1 MHIVGFYC
9 ALAGNNSFYSGINS
23 IRSPMDL
30 VYQEHFGF
38 KQRPFNITAD
48 PSFLY
53 RSDSHKE
60 ALAQLSY
67 GISARKG
74 FIVLTGEVGTGK
86 TTLIKA
92 LLNSLNGKTQTAL
105 VFSVITTPIDLLRY
119 VCDDFGLTDPRNA
132 FTDIHD
138 YLVLL
143 NAYLLDKFGS
153 GENCALIIDEAQNL
167 PSEVLESIRLLSNF
181 ETAKNKLLQIL
192 LVGQPELSAR
202 LNSYELRQLNQR
214 VALRHHLRSLTSKEC
229 EEYMV
234 NRLVIAKGDP
244 NIFTPEAL
252 NAVYVYSK
260 GIPRVMNVLG
270 DNALVMAYA
279 LGKKHVDGA
288 IITEVAE
295 DLSLSNGIAN
305 VRPSSPVIPH
315 RNNGSRPNSNGMGI
329 AIAKPPIASQPRRA
343 ALVNHPATGS
353 VDDRVTERFFQE
365 LRYELVNAMG
375 PMGTIVI
382 QDNIRRLGLTANGFP
397 KNKLAAL
404 IESISNEILDASL
417 KRRFCQVAFD
427 RVKELA

>member
-1 MHIVGFYC
+1 
-9 ALAGNNSFYSGINS
+9 
-23 IRSPMDL
+23 
-30 VYQEHFGF
+30 
-38 KQRPFNITAD
+38 
-48 PSFLY
+48 
-53 RSDSHKE
+53 
-60 ALAQLSY
+60 
-67 GISARKG
+67 
-74 FIVLTGEVGTGK
+74 
-86 TTLIKA
+86 
-92 LLNSLNGKTQTAL
+92 
-105 VFSVITTPIDLLRY
+105 
-119 VCDDFGLTDPRNA
+119 
-132 FTDIHD
+132 
-138 YLVLL
+138 
-143 NAYLLDKFGS
+143 
-153 GENCALIIDEAQNL
+153 
-167 PSEVLESIRLLSNF
+167 
-181 ETAKNKLLQIL
+181 
-192 LVGQPELSAR
+192 
-202 LNSYELRQLNQR
+202 
-214 VALRHHLRSLTSKEC
+214 
-229 EEYMV
+229 MV

-270 DNALVMAYA
+270 DNALLTAYA

-305 VRPSSPVIPH
+305 VGLSSPVIPH
-315 RNNGSRPNSNGMGI
+315 RTNGSRPNSNGI
-329 AIAKPPIASQPRRA
+329 DIEVAEPPVASQPGRRA

-382 QDNIRRLGLTANGFP
+382 QDNIRRLGLSANGFP

>member
-1 MHIVGFYC
+1 
-9 ALAGNNSFYSGINS
+9 
-23 IRSPMDL
+23 MDL
-30 VYQEHFGF
+30 LYQEHFGF
-38 KQRPFNITAD
+38 KQRPFNITPD

-53 RSDSHKE
+53 QSDSHKE

-143 NAYLLDKFGS
+143 NNFLLDKYGS

-202 LNSYELRQLNQR
+202 LNSYELRQLRQR
-214 VALRHHLRSLTSKEC
+214 VALRHHLDSLTSKEC
-229 EEYMV
+229 KEYMV
-234 NRLVIAKGDP
+234 NRLVIANGDP

-252 NAVYVYSK
+252 DAVYAYSK

-270 DNALVMAYA
+270 DNALLTAYA

-305 VRPSSPVIPH
+305 VRPSSPLITH
-315 RNNGSRPNSNGMGI
+315 RSNGSRPNSNGMGLEV
-329 AIAKPPIASQPRRA
+329 AEPPIASQPGRRA
-343 ALVNHPATGS
+343 ASVNHPATRS
-353 VDDRVTERFFQE
+353 LDDRVTERFFQA
-365 LRYELVNAMG
+365 LRDELVDAMG
-375 PMGTIVI
+375 PMGKIVI
-382 QDNIRRLGLTANGFP
+382 QDNIRRLGLSANDFP

-404 IESISNEILDASL
+404 IESISNEILDVAL
-417 KRRFCQVAFD
+417 KQRFLNRISNFFSDFTVA
-427 RVKELA
+427 RVGRPITR

>member
-1 MHIVGFYC
+1 
-9 ALAGNNSFYSGINS
+9 
-23 IRSPMDL
+23 MDL

-38 KQRPFNITAD
+38 KQRPFNITPD

-53 RSDSHKE
+53 QSASHKE

-67 GISARKG
+67 GIRARKG

-92 LLNSLNGKTQTAL
+92 VLNSLNGKTQTAL

-143 NAYLLDKFGS
+143 NAYLLDKYSS

-202 LNSYELRQLNQR
+202 LNTHELRQLNQR

-234 NRLVIAKGDP
+234 NRLVIANGDP
-244 NIFTPEAL
+244 TIFTPEAL

-270 DNALVMAYA
+270 DNALLTAYA

-315 RNNGSRPNSNGMGI
+315 RTNGSPPTSNGMGI
-329 AIAKPPIASQPRRA
+329 EVAEPPIASQPGRRA
-343 ALVNHPATGS
+343 ALVNHSATGS
-353 VDDRVTERFFQE
+353 VDDRVTERFFQA
-365 LRYELVNAMG
+365 LRDELVNAMG

-382 QDNIRRLGLTANGFP
+382 RDNIRRLGLSANGFP
-397 KNKLAAL
+397 RNKLAAL

-417 KRRFCQVAFD
+417 KQRFCQVAFD